1 MIGVSIKAGYIEL
14 NREPPWLEPVRDG
27 VSRQKVGRGRRQ
39 QFVQSCRTRSQP
51 GQPRRRPGAGQR
63 AGLRAPPLRSGRRR
77 RSSRLER
84 PKIGPHSLIEAQH
97 PVRAGAKRA
106 GKGRAPTQRLSG
118 GLAKTPHFT
127 CVGPTYHDRIELV
140 YPRMRHLLRP
150 ASEPIAWQVRFCRR
164 GPSRQRLTVAEGGG
178 DDG

>member
-63 AGLRAPPLRSGRRR
+63 PGLRAPSLWSGRLL

-84 PKIGPHSLIEAQH
+84 LKFGPHSLVEAQH
-97 PVRAGAKRA
+97 PVRAGAKRV
-106 GKGRAPTQRLSG
+106 GQGERPTQRLLRG
-118 GLAKTPHFT
+118 ARKNTPFYLCWPHLKIFAKNSVATRSSRART
-127 CVGPTYHDRIELV
+127 ACATATQQ
-140 YPRMRHLLRP
+140 LRF
-150 ASEPIAWQVRFCRR
+150 Q
-164 GPSRQRLTVAEGGG
+164 
-178 DDG
+178 